1 MGDRTITLCGFMG
14 AGKTT
19 VGRILSKR
27 LHLPFKDTDEMVEE
41 EEGMSISE
49 IFKTK
54 GEEYFRS
61 VEQRIILSTPDEGER
76 VMAVGGGGFNEKT
89 ITFLKNLGP
98 TIFLD
103 LSFEEVKKRIA
114 IGKKR
119 PLAEDSNLF
128 GLFIKRKSLYSR
140 AHYTVWTE
148 SLTVDEVVETIL
160 RLV

>member
-1 MGDRTITLCGFMG
+1 MG

-27 LHLPFKDTDEMVEE
+27 LRLPFKDTDEVIEE
-41 EEGMSISE
+41 SEKMSITE
-49 IFKTK
+49 IFRTK
-54 GEEYFRS
+54 GEDYFRS
-61 VEQRIILSTPDEGER
+61 VEQRVILSTPDEGER

-114 IGKKR
+114 IGRKR
-119 PLAEDSNLF
+119 PLADNANLF
-128 GLFIKRKSLYSR
+128 ALFIKRKSFYSR

-148 SLTVDEVVETIL
+148 SLTVDEVVENIL